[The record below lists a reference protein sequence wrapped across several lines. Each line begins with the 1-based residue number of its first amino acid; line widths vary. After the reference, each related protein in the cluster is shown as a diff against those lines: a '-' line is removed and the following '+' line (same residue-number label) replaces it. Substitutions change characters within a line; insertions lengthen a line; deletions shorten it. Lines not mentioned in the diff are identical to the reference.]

1 MNYFRISVFMCYIQF
16 EFSCNHD
23 HHVTESE
30 YINGDR
36 VASAVSQ
43 LWGDRPSFAWR
54 PAQLPEPTRRRLQSP
69 RRVGSRVAG
78 YVTSARSFVVPADGW
93 SCATNARHL
102 PRRAAPSHS
111 SVHLALP
118 AHAMGT
124 GGSCLFPSFP
134 PLTGAAASP
143 GSSIQENPHRS
154 TVYAP
159 LLLRSVTLSASAAPT
174 VVVALSAC
182 LGFPSTGSR
191 LVLAST
197 YGASLRGHLLLRL
210 NDGGT

>member
-1 MNYFRISVFMCYIQF
+1 MLWKIVRCAAKGYKAICGFMNYFRISVFMCYIQF

-36 VASAVSQ
+36 VASALSQ
-43 LWGDRPSFAWR
+43 LWGDRPSCAWR

-102 PRRAAPSHS
+102 PRRRPPATHPDTWRFRPMRWVQVDPAS
-111 SVHLALP
+111 SL
-118 AHAMGT
+118 
-124 GGSCLFPSFP
+124 LFP
-134 PLTGAAASP
+134 
-143 GSSIQENPHRS
+143 
-154 TVYAP
+154 
-159 LLLRSVTLSASAAPT
+159 LLRAPQ
-174 VVVALSAC
+174 
-182 LGFPSTGSR
+182 
-191 LVLAST
+191 
-197 YGASLRGHLLLRL
+197 LRL
-210 NDGGT
+210 EAQFKKTPTAPRCMRRCCCVRPL